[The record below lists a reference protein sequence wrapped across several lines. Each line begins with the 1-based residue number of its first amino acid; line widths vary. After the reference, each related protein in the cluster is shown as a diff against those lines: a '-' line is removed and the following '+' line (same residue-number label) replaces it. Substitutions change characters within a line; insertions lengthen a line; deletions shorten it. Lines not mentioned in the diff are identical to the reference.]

1 MTALLMSYIKSLLT
15 EAVKVNPNAN
25 GNENQDNSIFT

>member
-1 MTALLMSYIKSLLT
+1 MSYINSLLT
-15 EAVKVNPNAN
+15 EAMKVKPNAN